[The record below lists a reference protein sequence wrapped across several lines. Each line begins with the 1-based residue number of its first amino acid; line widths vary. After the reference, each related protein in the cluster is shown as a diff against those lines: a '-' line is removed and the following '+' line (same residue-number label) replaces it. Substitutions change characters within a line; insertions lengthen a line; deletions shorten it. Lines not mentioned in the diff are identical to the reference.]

1 MKGERTRQCE
11 CACVNGACVNGACVN
26 GACVNGVSV
35 NDACVN
41 GAYGCY
47 TKVLHSGA
55 YGYYVQ

>member
-26 GACVNGVSV
+26 GVSV
-35 NDACVN
+35 NDACMN

-47 TKVLHSGA
+47 IEVLHSGA
-55 YGYYVQ
+55 YGYYV